1 MYSDA
6 DMGISRKMI
15 TSNSGQYNRDVLGKS
30 MGFSADFI
38 NSEEKMRKKIF
49 ILLIFLFSFT
59 AFSGTTINESEL
71 KNKQFYLNKRID
83 FSAIQGNERKKL
95 FIQTLVPIIEN
106 IETEIKTEKEQV
118 KKIIEKGVRTQEEK
132 DILNN
137 AFAKYKV
144 KNMNTDEL
152 LNKMIVP
159 PTSLIIAQASL
170 ESGWG
175 TSNVAK
181 KANNLFGMK
190 SFSKDQNR
198 SIKVGKGTYYKKYDT
213 IDDSVKDYIMTLARH
228 GAYKQLRAAIVNG
241 ENSLKLVK
249 HLNNYSEI
257 REEYGRK
264 LTTIIKANDLLEHD
278 A

>member
-1 MYSDA
+1 
-6 DMGISRKMI
+6 
-15 TSNSGQYNRDVLGKS
+15 
-30 MGFSADFI
+30 
-38 NSEEKMRKKIF
+38 MRKKIF
-49 ILLIFLFSFT
+49 MLLIFLFSFT
-59 AFSGTTINESEL
+59 AFSEITVNESEL

-83 FSAIQGNERKKL
+83 FSAIQGNERKKI

-106 IETEIKTEKEQV
+106 IEIEIKTEKEQV

-144 KNMNTDEL
+144 KNMNTNEL
-152 LNKMIVP
+152 LNKMVVP

-181 KANNLFGMK
+181 KGNNLFGMHP
-190 SFSKDQNR
+190 FPKDQDK
-198 SIKVGKGTYYKKYDT
+198 SVKVGKGTHYKKYDT
-213 IDDSVKDYIMTLARH
+213 IDESVKDYIMTLARH
-228 GAYKQLRAAIVNG
+228 GAYKQLRTAIVNG